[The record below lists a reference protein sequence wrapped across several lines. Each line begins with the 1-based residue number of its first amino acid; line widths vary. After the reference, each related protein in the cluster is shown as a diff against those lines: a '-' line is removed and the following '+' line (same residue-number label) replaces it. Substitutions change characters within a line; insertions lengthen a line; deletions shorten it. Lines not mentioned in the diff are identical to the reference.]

1 VKVFA
6 AYNNPHPDEKGIFPM
21 SNFTDY
27 PTLDGADPSKS
38 LDRYTPHLRGHRHAP
53 ISIPKEGTP

>member
-1 VKVFA
+1 
-6 AYNNPHPDEKGIFPM
+6 M